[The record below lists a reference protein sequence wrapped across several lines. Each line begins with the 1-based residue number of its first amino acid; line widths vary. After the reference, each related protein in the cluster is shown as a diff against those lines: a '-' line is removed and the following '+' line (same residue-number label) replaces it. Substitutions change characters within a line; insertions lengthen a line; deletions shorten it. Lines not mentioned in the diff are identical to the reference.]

1 MRLVDVKITGNL
13 RSHYFSM
20 RSTNTYSHD
29 VYDVTCGSILG
40 ISLAYFS
47 YRRYFPRLHS
57 SKCHE
62 PYPSREAAFNQGF
75 GKIKN
80 DEETEVG
87 RAREFDVSD
96 NESDAS

>member
-1 MRLVDVKITGNL
+1 MT
-13 RSHYFSM
+13 
-20 RSTNTYSHD
+20 STNTYSHD